1 MTGESEEGRGQAAPK
16 AADSGPKPKGQVAS
30 MKVAGKKNAE
40 ALAAALRA
48 NLARRKARE
57 RALREDA
64 QRVGDSDVK
73 TDSEG

>member
-1 MTGESEEGRGQAAPK
+1 MEEDDERRKRAPK
-16 AADSGPKPKGQVAS
+16 GADFGPKPSGAP
-30 MKVAGKKNAE
+30 KKKA

-57 RALREDA
+57 RA
-64 QRVGDSDVK
+64 QRAPALPKDGRDPT

>member
-1 MTGESEEGRGQAAPK
+1 MAGDSEKRKGAQKG
-16 AADSGPKPKGQVAS
+16 ADFGPKPKGAS
-30 MKVAGKKNAE
+30 NRQA

-57 RALREDA
+57 RALRESA
-64 QRVGDSDVK
+64 QESAQELAQVRDERSE

>member
-1 MTGESEEGRGQAAPK
+1 MTENDEEGRRGAPK
-16 AADSGPKPKGQVAS
+16 GADFSPKSNSEPK
-30 MKVAGKKNAE
+30 KKA

-57 RALREDA
+57 RALRDQA
-64 QRVGDSDVK
+64 PAKHGGNSK

>member
-1 MTGESEEGRGQAAPK
+1 MTENDEQGRTGAPK
-16 AADSGPKPKGQVAS
+16 GADFSQKFNSEPK
-30 MKVAGKKNAE
+30 KKA

-57 RALREDA
+57 RALRDQAPAKHGED
-64 QRVGDSDVK
+64 SK

>member
-1 MTGESEEGRGQAAPK
+1 MTKDGKEPAPAAK
-16 AADSGPKPKGQVAS
+16 AADSGEKAQRSGG
-30 MKVAGKKNAE
+30 GKDTT

-57 RALREDA
+57 RALRTDA
-64 QRVGDSDVK
+64 RK

>member
-1 MTGESEEGRGQAAPK
+1 MAENDDEGRRGAPK
-16 AADSGPKPKGQVAS
+16 GADFSPKSSSEPK
-30 MKVAGKKNAE
+30 KKA

-57 RALREDA
+57 RALRDQA
-64 QRVGDSDVK
+64 PAKHGGDSK